1 MRKTLTTAATLA
13 LAVSG
18 VLIPATSA
26 QASTACD
33 SFWSGAVPG
42 YVHAF
47 HNADCGHYFGRADS
61 HDADWGDNAGAFRGG
76 DDDAATSVLSKASAG
91 LAAKLHERPG
101 YGGGHL
107 CLEPSEAYVHDLA
120 GKTFSNGTDAND
132 NISSHRWVPSSACG
146 TFLD

>member
-1 MRKTLTTAATLA
+1 MRKMLTAAATLA
-13 LAVSG
+13 LAASG

-33 SFWSGAVPG
+33 RFWSGALPG
-42 YVHAF
+42 YVYAF
-47 HNADCGHYFGRADS
+47 GNTDCGGYFGRAGS

-76 DDDAATSVLSKASAG
+76 DDNAATSVLSKDSAG
-91 LAAKLHERPG
+91 LAVMFHERPG
-101 YGGGHL
+101 YDGGHL
-107 CLEPSEAYVHDLA
+107 CLEPSEAYADNLA
-120 GKTFSNGTDAND
+120 GKTFSNGAAAND